1 MFVCP
6 GLTQL
11 KRSRYLLPWASLWG
25 WSFFL
30 TNIYCTLF
38 FSQLCRTK
46 AAYSQRKIATSGKT
60 ENFVISLRKRK
71 AYVNFFNAQHST
83 GDFVTAIDCLKSNL
97 KTEEELSDRS
107 GERTA
112 YGSLDYAHHCL
123 EDFNRAID
131 CHERRVE
138 IVKELGDISGEGTA
152 YGNSCNVYHHLEDS
166 KEVKV
171 YHESQLKIAN
181 ELGDRSGDE
190 VASHYCLIFLLLLC
204 FYFSLSLFSCFCC
217 FLFNIPPVILV
228 STVVSY
234 FLCCFCLFL
243 IYFTRRVGKQRN
255 LQLGMKR
262 KGKGR

>member
-38 FSQLCRTK
+38 FSQLSRTK
-46 AAYSQRKIATSGKT
+46 AAYSQREIATSGKT
-60 ENFVISLRKRK
+60 ENFVVSLRKRK

-112 YGSLDYAHHCL
+112 YGSLGYAHHCL

-204 FYFSLSLFSCFCC
+204 FSFLLSLFCCCFCC
-217 FLFNIPPVILV
+217 FLFNGTPLILAFIV
-228 STVVSY
+228 G
-234 FLCCFCLFL
+234 FLFNHCFCLYVLFIL
-243 IYFTRRVGKQRN
+243 KVRLYQGIGKQRN
-255 LQLGMKR
+255 L
-262 KGKGR
+262 